1 MYRSIRRSLLLLI
14 AGTTAAF
21 ADPPPPNAPPPPYPP
36 PATVV
41 AIDPSPVVQPSPTVG
56 APLPVPVDPVETL
69 ANERARF
76 SGKRLA
82 LEILGGGLIGGVT
95 SALVFGA
102 SCDGHDCLGASLL
115 SFGADF
121 AVTPLAVYGI
131 GNLMGGRGSLLY
143 SYLGAGPA
151 LTPFSMTGPA
161 DETPDQ
167 TLSRLKLEV
176 TLSTIFLPI
185 CSAVLYEATS
195 HFSYVRWQREHG
207 ASIALTPVHGSGAMG
222 VVSLSF

>member
-1 MYRSIRRSLLLLI
+1 MHRSIRSLLLLL
-14 AGTTAAF
+14 AGSTPAF
-21 ADPPPPNAPPPPYPP
+21 ADAIPPAQPTAPAPPYPAP
-36 PATVV
+36 YATVV
-41 AIDPSPVVQPSPTVG
+41 ATDPTPVVPPSPIAGSPNG
-56 APLPVPVDPVETL
+56 APLPMPVDPVETL

-82 LEILGGGLIGGVT
+82 LEIIGGGLVGGVA

-131 GNLMGGRGSLLY
+131 GTLMGGRGSLLY

-195 HFSYVRWQREHG
+195 HF
-207 ASIALTPVHGSGAMG
+207 
-222 VVSLSF
+222 